1 MGFIYFYKR
10 HFLVIRCRKKTSKGL
25 LEAVAFE
32 DGRVSFS
39 PWLFWAMSSGLIL
52 SYFKV
57 LFPALTIARLCQE
70 DFQDVGFHS
79 ERVVRRVETAS
90 GKAEHS
96 GVART
101 CFSIVRKA
109 PGRGPATTR
118 SGGGSCVVTLPVC
131 NTLGLRSSTTW
142 SRLLHLGLPSVG
154 LSNYLHS
161 SGLPQVLVPLVTTA
175 LTSSLPLF

>member
-10 HFLVIRCRKKTSKGL
+10 HFLVIRCRKKTSRGL

-32 DGRVSFS
+32 DGKVSFS
-39 PWLFWAMSSGLIL
+39 PWLFWARSSGLIL

-79 ERVVRRVETAS
+79 ERVVCRVETAS

-101 CFSIVRKA
+101 CFSIVRKD
-109 PGRGPATTR
+109 PGWGPATTK
-118 SGGGSCVVTLPVC
+118 SGGGSCVVTLPVQH
-131 NTLGLRSSTTW
+131 LKQHHMEPALAFGSPISWLIKLPPFFRHSSSLSST
-142 SRLLHLGLPSVG
+142 GD
-154 LSNYLHS
+154 HS
-161 SGLPQVLVPLVTTA
+161 IDL
-175 LTSSLPLF
+175 